1 MIAKQIKGKNFIGA
15 FSYNEKKMNIADKN
29 KRAEILGTNLT
40 SLKKGM
46 IDKEIR
52 MVRSLRPN
60 LKKYFYHTALSFH
73 PSEQIDNATMK
84 KIAHFYM
91 NESGFNANQYVIF
104 RHHDAEH
111 PHVHLLINRIRFDGT
126 VVSDSNDYKRSER
139 IVREIETEFKLRPNV
154 SSEKALFKAPKK
166 NELEMVLRTK
176 TPSKKMILQKLLKS
190 VLSKS
195 ANIQEFIR
203 ACEKEKIHLLFNQA
217 STGRVSGI
225 SYIYDGF
232 KFKGQQIGNNFKFSN
247 IAKTLHYEQ
256 DRDRSAITG
265 ANERNAESR
274 KSEGI
279 ENFTGRT
286 ANENCDRNN
295 NGIQENHSRNRGF
308 SR

>member
-15 FSYNEKKMNIADKN
+15 FAYNEKKMNIADEN

-40 SLKKGM
+40 SLKKRM

-52 MVRSLRPN
+52 MIRSLRPN

-84 KIAHFYM
+84 EIVHFYM
-91 NESGFNANQYVIF
+91 NKSGFDANQYVIF

-111 PHVHLLINRIRFDGT
+111 PHLHLLINRIRFDGT

-139 IVREIETEFKLRPNV
+139 IVREIENEFKLMPNIP
-154 SSEKALFKAPKK
+154 SKRALFKAPKK

-176 TPSKKMILQKLLKS
+176 MPSKKMILQKLLKS

-203 ACEKEKIHLLFNQA
+203 ACEKEQIHLLFNQA

-225 SYIYDGF
+225 SYIHDGF
-232 KFKGQQIGNNFKFSN
+232 KFKGQQVGNNFKFSN

-256 DRDRSAITG
+256 DADRSAITG

-274 KSEGI
+274 KPEGA
-279 ENFTGRT
+279 ENFTERT

-295 NGIQENHSRNRGF
+295 NGIQEINIKIRGF

>member
-15 FSYNEKKMNIADKN
+15 FAYNERKMNIADKN
-29 KRAEILGTNLT
+29 KRAEILGTNFT
-40 SLKKGM
+40 SLKKGL

-73 PSEQIDNATMK
+73 PSEQLDNATMIE
-84 KIAHFYM
+84 IAHTYM
-91 NESGFNANQYVIF
+91 NKNGFNANQYVIF
-104 RHHDAEH
+104 RHHDADH
-111 PHVHLLINRIRFDGT
+111 PHIHLLMNRIRFDGT

-139 IVREIETEFKLRPNV
+139 IVREIENEFKLRPNI
-154 SSEKALFKAPKK
+154 SSERALFKAPKK
-166 NELEMVLRTK
+166 DELEMVLRTK
-176 TPSKKMILQKLLKS
+176 TPSKKMILQKLLKNT
-190 VLSKS
+190 LSKS

-203 ACEKEKIHLLFNQA
+203 ACEKEKIHLVFNQA

-256 DRDRSAITG
+256 DGDRSAITG

-274 KSEGI
+274 KPEGI

-286 ANENCDRNN
+286 AVENCDGNN